1 VKILRT
7 IDDVRSAV
15 GDARASG
22 QLIGLVPTMGA
33 FHDGHLSLM
42 RRARADNG
50 MVVVS
55 LFVNPTQF
63 APHEDLSEY
72 PRSEETDAAL
82 AAAQGADIL
91 FAPSVDEMY
100 PNGFSTTIHIAG
112 ITEVLDGA
120 ARGAAHFDGV
130 ATIVAKLFQIV
141 APDAAYFGQKDAQQ
155 LLVIRRLVRDLDFP
169 VRVVACPIIREPDGL
184 AMSSRNLYLD
194 APARE
199 QATALNRALDAA
211 EQAVSAGRVDA
222 DSVLGAARSVLTDA
236 GIEPEYL
243 ELRSPVDL
251 REVERVDGAALLAVA
266 ARVGRARLI
275 DNRILDS

>member
-7 IDDVRSAV
+7 IGDVRSAV

-50 MVVVS
+50 LVVVS

-72 PRSEETDAAL
+72 PRSEATDAAL
-82 AAAQGADIL
+82 AAAEGADIL

-100 PNGFSTTIHIAG
+100 PDGFSTTIHIAG

>member
-7 IDDVRSAV
+7 IGDVRSAV

-50 MVVVS
+50 LVVVS

-72 PRSEETDAAL
+72 PRSEATDAAL
-82 AAAQGADIL
+82 AAAEGADIL

-100 PNGFSTTIHIAG
+100 PDGFSTMIHIAG

>member
-72 PRSEETDAAL
+72 PRSEETDAAR
-82 AAAQGADIL
+82 AAAEGADIL